1 MPTFKTQPAFF
12 AHVKPGNMMLTLLGC
27 VLLLFVAAQLF
38 SLFLIQLS
46 GLPTADIF
54 TPDLSNP
61 KAGDIRVLLLVMQ
74 GLTSTLMFVGS
85 SWITLAWTANA
96 YIAELNTRPTFR
108 IKNAAW
114 VTLLCMISLPAIG
127 YLSEL
132 NRLIDFGWL
141 GTELNQYITENE
153 AKLGT
158 LTHFLVSV
166 TGIGQGLLLVLVVA
180 VIAAVSEELF
190 FRGLIQNLL
199 LRSSNNPHLA
209 IWVTA
214 FIFGFIH
221 MQFLS
226 MLPRVLLGA
235 LFGYVYYW
243 SGNLYLAIAG
253 HFINNFVT
261 AIGMIAL
268 VEAKLP
274 DTTLDSAPW
283 WAGLLSALGLAF
295 GSYLFRRQLFESF
308 ADAD

>member
-1 MPTFKTQPAFF
+1 
-12 AHVKPGNMMLTLLGC
+12 
-27 VLLLFVAAQLF
+27 
-38 SLFLIQLS
+38 
-46 GLPTADIF
+46 
-54 TPDLSNP
+54 
-61 KAGDIRVLLLVMQ
+61 
-74 GLTSTLMFVGS
+74 
-85 SWITLAWTANA
+85 
-96 YIAELNTRPTFR
+96 
-108 IKNAAW
+108 
-114 VTLLCMISLPAIG
+114 MISLPAIG

-141 GTELNQYITENE
+141 GTDINNYITDNE

-166 TGIGQGLLLVLVVA
+166 TGFGQGLLLVLVVA
-180 VIAAVSEELF
+180 VIAAISEEIF

-295 GSYLFRRQLFESF
+295 GAYLFRRQLYESF